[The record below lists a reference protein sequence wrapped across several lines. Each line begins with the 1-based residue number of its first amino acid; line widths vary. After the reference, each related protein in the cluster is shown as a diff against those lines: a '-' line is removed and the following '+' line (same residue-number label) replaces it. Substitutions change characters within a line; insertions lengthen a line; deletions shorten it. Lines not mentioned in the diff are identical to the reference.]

1 MTLLRKLEIQGS
13 MHCRRF
19 CLKHAKTHDQKET
32 ILTFDMHHA
41 DERLNYKYVLIDVE
55 TLNYVL
61 NRFFEQ
67 IMIIGSVDTVVSIY
81 GSFWC
86 FTN

>member
-1 MTLLRKLEIQGS
+1 MMKKRQ
-13 MHCRRF
+13 F
-19 CLKHAKTHDQKET
+19 
-32 ILTFDMHHA
+32 LTVDVHHA
-41 DERLNYKYVLIDVE
+41 NERLNYKYVLIDVG

-61 NRFFEQ
+61 NRVFDQ
-67 IMIIGSVDTVVSIY
+67 VMIINSVDTAVSIN